1 MKRTDVT
8 TTTIDLDERDREC
21 ITAIQEHILREEK
34 PIYTVSRRVAIS
46 WALRK
51 IAEGIKNGNQQT
63 LE

>member
-21 ITAIQEHILREEK
+21 IKAIQEHILSEEK

-51 IAEGIKNGNQQT
+51 VAEDIKNGCQET
-63 LE
+63 LG